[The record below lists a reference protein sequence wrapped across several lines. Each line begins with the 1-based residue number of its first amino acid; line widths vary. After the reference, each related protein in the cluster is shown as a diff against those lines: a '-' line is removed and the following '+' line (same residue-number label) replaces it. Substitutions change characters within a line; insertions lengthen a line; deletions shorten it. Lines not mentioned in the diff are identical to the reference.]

1 MWAEECGAQR
11 GADVGQIKATGAASI
26 WRAGFLMAIG
36 LLCGCTTANDP
47 VDGINVAATQ
57 PATETAFADPAVPGP
72 SLTQSDYRIGP
83 RDVLEVSVFQ
93 VPDLDRTVQVGSG
106 GQIVLPLIGAVTA
119 ADRTV
124 AELQDDI
131 AAKLGAKYLQS
142 PQVSVFVKDALS
154 QQVTVEGA
162 VNKPGIYPTGGN
174 ATLLQV
180 IALAG
185 GLNRVADGRGVVVF
199 RQVNGKRNAA
209 VFDFAAVQAGRD
221 DDPAVYGG
229 DVVVVD
235 QSGLKATMRNIRES
249 VGVLGLFVP
258 LI

>member
-1 MWAEECGAQR
+1 MDRTLRIGLLL
-11 GADVGQIKATGAASI
+11 I
-26 WRAGFLMAIG
+26 AI
-36 LLCGCTTANDP
+36 LLCGCT
-47 VDGINVAATQ
+47 AAHDEMGAISAAVTQ
-57 PATETAFADPAVPGP
+57 PAAEVAFADPAAPTA
-72 SLTQSDYRIGP
+72 SLTQGDYRIGP
-83 RDVLEVSVFQ
+83 LDVLEVSVFQ

-106 GQIVLPLIGAVTA
+106 GQIVLPLMGAVTA
-119 ADRTV
+119 AGRTV

-131 AAKLGAKYLQS
+131 AAKLGARYLQS

-162 VNKPGIYPTGGN
+162 VNRPGIYPTAGN

-185 GLNRVADGRGVVVF
+185 GLNRVADKRSVVVF

-209 VFDFAAVQAGRD
+209 VFDFAAIQTGRN

-235 QSGLKATMRNIRES
+235 QSGLKATMRGIRES

-258 LI
+258 LL